1 MSPIRTVS
9 VASAIGIVVLV
20 VMIVVSALEMPLS
33 RGLRETADSRWGIT
47 TLVDLYI
54 GLFVVGA
61 WIAYR
66 ERSAWRSV
74 LWWIAL
80 CLTGNLTTVVYLLLA
95 SLRSASIGDLFRPVR
110 R

>member
-9 VASAIGIVVLV
+9 IASAIGIVALLLL
-20 VMIVVSALEMPLS
+20 IVISSMEMSLG
-33 RGLRETADSRWGIT
+33 RGLRETTDTHWGIT

-54 GLFVVGA
+54 GLFVIGG

-66 ERSAWRSV
+66 ERSAWRSA

-80 CLTGNLTTVVYLLLA
+80 CLTGNLTTVVYLLQA
-95 SLRSASIGDLFRPVR
+95 ALRSESIEDLFRPVR